1 MKKLALE
8 EGAAESK
15 EKLWKHSG
23 TKNKWR
29 IAMQQGLL
37 GRWALQPRLVEK
49 LGTKK
54 GRRHEYQ
61 SCGR

>member
-15 EKLWKHSG
+15 EKLWEHSG

-29 IAMQQGLL
+29 IAMQKGLL
-37 GRWALQPRLVEK
+37 GRWA
-49 LGTKK
+49 
-54 GRRHEYQ
+54 
-61 SCGR
+61 